1 MHIENYLDRKRRKI
15 NELFETNDI
24 TLLNT
29 YNDILFKKT
38 ERIKTERYN
47 EAKML
52 NNKQKSEI
60 FTEREKANDNID
72 KKIKKLDEVQN
83 NYYKKIKDN
92 INYIKKFVNS

>member
-1 MHIENYLDRKRRKI
+1 
-15 NELFETNDI
+15 
-24 TLLNT
+24 
-29 YNDILFKKT
+29 
-38 ERIKTERYN
+38 
-47 EAKML
+47 ML
-52 NNKQKSEI
+52 NNKQKSKI

>member
-1 MHIENYLDRKRRKI
+1 M
-15 NELFETNDI
+15 
-24 TLLNT
+24 
-29 YNDILFKKT
+29 FKKT
-38 ERIKTERYN
+38 ECIKTERYN

-52 NNKQKSEI
+52 NNKQKSVI

-92 INYIKKFVNS
+92 INYIKKFVNSQLIILEASIIKFKSEKIKMIIINLN